1 MHVCNH
7 HFTGFSFHARAGL
20 ATGKMAAPRFV
31 AVLPHLP
38 VCCTAWRPWRR
49 LCSRVSHVFD
59 MLVPRIASVPACNV
73 GRSVHCRIVRGLQ
86 QKAVLGSLHIIVV
99 RCAHACWLAR
109 AICVPIRA
117 CVRVRTAVMCCGSL
131 ASDRGLG
138 ECGQLAYHGA
148 QKERFH
154 LRYPNTWYPH
164 GAGGFRW
171 PRLGGLPPTSWFV
184 SLTRGERQSK
194 REGLALHTQGP

>member
-1 MHVCNH
+1 MHSPMHVCNH

-148 QKERFH
+148 QKERFQ
-154 LRYPNTWYPH
+154 RRPH
-164 GAGGFRW
+164 
-171 PRLGGLPPTSWFV
+171 SVV
-184 SLTRGERQSK
+184 STECGRR
-194 REGLALHTQGP
+194 

>member
-148 QKERFH
+148 QKERFLQSPSASTGMQTP
-154 LRYPNTWYPH
+154 LRRVTCVLSASHGEVALITRASYAPTAWY
-164 GAGGFRW
+164 
-171 PRLGGLPPTSWFV
+171 S
-184 SLTRGERQSK
+184 RGWWM
-194 REGLALHTQGP
+194 

>member
-148 QKERFH
+148 QKERFFGPSRILVGPGSARQPNGSRW
-154 LRYPNTWYPH
+154 LRD
-164 GAGGFRW
+164 GRSGFSGYRGCA
-171 PRLGGLPPTSWFV
+171 LCV
-184 SLTRGERQSK
+184 SLRAS
-194 REGLALHTQGP
+194 